1 MAPGGNIYIYFQEL
15 RRAKLI
21 GELTWAG
28 YKESE
33 SQDMGERLLKCL
45 CKFWASRQI
54 HERSWPS

>member
-33 SQDMGERLLKCL
+33 SQDMGERLLSCL
-45 CKFWASRQI
+45 CKFWASR
-54 HERSWPS
+54 